1 MSSLSK
7 RDQKIANQ
15 GASKS
20 SAKWRARGR
29 SERMTG
35 VLSALGAAK
44 ADSAFGD
51 MLPTVNVPM
60 LGETKVHAL
69 VGAAAALRYATS
81 SKTPSSF
88 STAIGFAGLA
98 VAVRAL

>member
-1 MSSLSK
+1 MSGMSK

-15 GASKS
+15 GASKA
-20 SAKWRARGR
+20 SARYRGRAR

-35 VLSALGAAK
+35 VVSALAAAK
-44 ADSAFGD
+44 ADSALGE
-51 MLPTVNVPM
+51 MLPTVSVPV

-69 VGAAAALRYATS
+69 VGAGLAVAFAMKKGQPSTLTTALGY
-81 SKTPSSF
+81 
-88 STAIGFAGLA
+88 AGLA